1 MTKGLPN
8 PVDMPVPASFNEL
21 FSKSKERNYVGD
33 FWYQTEFYVPSD
45 WDKQDLLLRF
55 GSLTH
60 RGTIYLNGIKI
71 SSHEGGFLPVVVD
84 ITVAVKIEGKNLL
97 VIKMNNEVSSDTL
110 PVGAIHKLHNGEKVI
125 TPGFDFFNYAGI
137 QRNVWLLALPKTRLM
152 DYQTSFE
159 INESDAEI
167 KYHVSILGEADTHVE
182 LYDKENHSVAE
193 ADGADGKMKI
203 KNSKL
208 WTPDTPYLYT
218 IVISSF
224 VADEKVDEYSA
235 ELGIRT
241 FKVKGHQFL
250 LNNQPIFLKGFGKHE
265 DFYING
271 KGLNPAVIKRDY
283 ANMKWIHAN
292 CFRTSHYP
300 YDEEWYQ
307 EADREGFLIIDEVP
321 AVGMM
326 HWGNGDFIADGAHP
340 VKSFF
345 DGENTAVLKQRH
357 LDAIHDMI
365 KRDHNHPSVIAWS
378 LFNEAET
385 TTDTAE
391 KYFKD
396 IFSYARTLDE
406 EKRPVTGTLVLNS
419 LPKTDRVH
427 DMCDFIC
434 LNRYYGWYIK
444 GGVDFPDAEGALRKE
459 IKEWLS
465 VEDNKPYVFTEF
477 GADTLS
483 GQHSLTGQLWTEEY
497 QKKYYKMNL
506 GVMSDYPQIQGE
518 LVWTFADFETSEA
531 IYRPLGNNKGI
542 FNRAREPKEA
552 AFLLKKIWENK

>member
-1 MTKGLPN
+1 
-8 PVDMPVPASFNEL
+8 
-21 FSKSKERNYVGD
+21 
-33 FWYQTEFYVPSD
+33 
-45 WDKQDLLLRF
+45 
-55 GSLTH
+55 
-60 RGTIYLNGIKI
+60 
-71 SSHEGGFLPVVVD
+71 
-84 ITVAVKIEGKNLL
+84 
-97 VIKMNNEVSSDTL
+97 
-110 PVGAIHKLHNGEKVI
+110 
-125 TPGFDFFNYAGI
+125 
-137 QRNVWLLALPKTRLM
+137 
-152 DYQTSFE
+152 
-159 INESDAEI
+159 
-167 KYHVSILGEADTHVE
+167 
-182 LYDKENHSVAE
+182 
-193 ADGADGKMKI
+193 
-203 KNSKL
+203 
-208 WTPDTPYLYT
+208 
-218 IVISSF
+218 
-224 VADEKVDEYSA
+224 
-235 ELGIRT
+235 
-241 FKVKGHQFL
+241 
-250 LNNQPIFLKGFGKHE
+250 
-265 DFYING
+265 
-271 KGLNPAVIKRDY
+271 
-283 ANMKWIHAN
+283 
-292 CFRTSHYP
+292 
-300 YDEEWYQ
+300 
-307 EADREGFLIIDEVP
+307 
-321 AVGMM
+321 
-326 HWGNGDFIADGAHP
+326 
-340 VKSFF
+340 
-345 DGENTAVLKQRH
+345 
-357 LDAIHDMI
+357 MI

-434 LNRYYGWYIK
+434 VNRYYGWYIK

-497 QKKYYKMNL
+497 QKKYYEMNL

>member
-1 MTKGLPN
+1 M
-8 PVDMPVPASFNEL
+8 
-21 FSKSKERNYVGD
+21 
-33 FWYQTEFYVPSD
+33 
-45 WDKQDLLLRF
+45 
-55 GSLTH
+55 
-60 RGTIYLNGIKI
+60 
-71 SSHEGGFLPVVVD
+71 
-84 ITVAVKIEGKNLL
+84 
-97 VIKMNNEVSSDTL
+97 
-110 PVGAIHKLHNGEKVI
+110 
-125 TPGFDFFNYAGI
+125 
-137 QRNVWLLALPKTRLM
+137 
-152 DYQTSFE
+152 
-159 INESDAEI
+159 
-167 KYHVSILGEADTHVE
+167 
-182 LYDKENHSVAE
+182 
-193 ADGADGKMKI
+193 
-203 KNSKL
+203 
-208 WTPDTPYLYT
+208 
-218 IVISSF
+218 
-224 VADEKVDEYSA
+224 
-235 ELGIRT
+235 
-241 FKVKGHQFL
+241 
-250 LNNQPIFLKGFGKHE
+250 
-265 DFYING
+265 
-271 KGLNPAVIKRDY
+271 
-283 ANMKWIHAN
+283 
-292 CFRTSHYP
+292 
-300 YDEEWYQ
+300 
-307 EADREGFLIIDEVP
+307 IIDEVP

-385 TTDTAE
+385 TTDIAE

-406 EKRPVTGTLVLNS
+406 EKRPVTGNLVLNS

-444 GGVDFPDAEGALRKE
+444 GGEDFPDAEGALRKE

-497 QKKYYKMNL
+497 QKKCYEMNL
-506 GVMSDYPQIQGE
+506 SVMSDYPQIQGE
-518 LVWTFADFETSEA
+518 LVWAFADFQTSEA
-531 IYRPLGNNKGI
+531 IFRPLGNNKGI

-552 AFLLKKIWENK
+552 AFLLKKIWKNK

>member
-8 PVDMPVPASFNEL
+8 PIDMPVPASFNEL
-21 FSKSKERNYVGD
+21 FSKNKERNYVGD
-33 FWYQTEFYVPSD
+33 FWYQTEFYVPSGWND
-45 WDKQDLLLRF
+45 QDLLLRF

-60 RGTIYLNGIKI
+60 RGTIYLNGKKI
-71 SSHEGGFLPVVVD
+71 GSFLPVVVD
-84 ITVAVKIEGKNLL
+84 IAVAVKTKGKNLL

-110 PVGAIHKLHNGEKVI
+110 PVGDSHTLHNGEKVI

-137 QRNVWLLALPKTRLM
+137 HRNVWLLALPKTRLL
-152 DYQTSFE
+152 DYQISFK
-159 INESDAEI
+159 ISADHAEI
-167 KYHVSILGEADTHVE
+167 RYHAEMLGEADTHVE
-182 LYDKENHSVAE
+182 LYDKENCCVAE
-193 ADGADGKMKI
+193 ANGVDDQLQV
-203 KNSKL
+203 KNPKL
-208 WTPDTPYLYT
+208 WTPDMPRLYT

-224 VADEKVDEYSA
+224 VAGEKVDEYSA

-241 FKVKGHQFL
+241 FEVKGHQFL

-265 DFYING
+265 DFYIND
-271 KGLNPAVIKRDY
+271 KGLNPTVIKRDY

-307 EADREGFLIIDEVP
+307 EADREGFLIIDEVL

-326 HWGNGDFIADGAHP
+326 HWGNGDFSANGAHP

-345 DGENTAVLKQRH
+345 DGENAAVLKQRH

-365 KRDHNHPSVIAWS
+365 KRNHPSVIAWS

-385 TTDTAE
+385 TTDIAE

-396 IFSYARTLDE
+396 IFSYARSLDE

-419 LPKTDRVH
+419 LPKIDRVH

-444 GGVDFPDAEGALRKE
+444 GGVDFPDTEGALRKE
-459 IKEWLS
+459 IEEWLS

-483 GQHSLTGQLWTEEY
+483 GEHSLTGQLWTEEY
-497 QKKYYKMNL
+497 QKKYYEMNL
-506 GVMSDYPQIQGE
+506 SVMSDYPQIQGE

-531 IYRPLGNNKGI
+531 IFRPLGNNKGI